1 MGFFGD
7 LLETVCPECGAIF
20 KSPEVPVVPD
30 TSEEDAKKEG
40 RKRRKKIRGSRDA
53 FQARTATLG
62 AIQLQAPTLGGI

>member
-30 TSEEDAKKEG
+30 TSEEDAKKESK
-40 RKRRKKIRGSRDA
+40 KRRKKIRGSRDA
-53 FQARTATLG
+53 FRARTATLG